1 MRTFFKFLVVVILA
15 AGVWLAWMLMTPYG
29 PSIEKFVLLRP
40 GSSTRQIAVDLRSAG
55 IVRSVPAFLVLHYAR
70 GERSLKAGEYRFDY
84 PATALEVYDRLARGD
99 VVTHTVVIPEGYSL
113 FEIAGAIEAAGLAT
127 REQFVTV
134 ARSDTAL
141 ISDMDPGATS
151 LEGYLFPDT
160 YQFSRVQST
169 RDLAAA
175 MVRRFRQEAHAL
187 GISSDARRVVTLASI
202 VEKETSVPE
211 ERALVAGVYVNR
223 LQKNMALAADPTVV
237 YAAQLAGR
245 YRGTIYRSDLDF
257 DSPYNTYR
265 YAGLPPGPIANPG
278 RAALEAALKPAAT
291 DYFYF
296 VSNNHGAHRFA
307 RTSDEHAR
315 NVAAYRRAVAQEG
328 SR

>member
-1 MRTFFKFLVVVILA
+1 MRTLFKFLVLAILA
-15 AGVWLAWMLMTPYG
+15 AGVWLAWMLLAPYG

-40 GSSTRQIAVDLRSAG
+40 GSSTRQIATDLHSAG
-55 IVRSVPAFLVLHYAR
+55 IVRSVPAFLVLHYSQ
-70 GERSLKAGEYRFDY
+70 GERTLKAGEYRFDH

-99 VVTHTVVIPEGYSL
+99 VITHTVVIPEGFSL

-127 REQFVTV
+127 REQFVKV
-134 ARSDTAL
+134 ARSETAL
-141 ISDMDPGATS
+141 ISDLDPGAAS

-160 YQFSRVQST
+160 YQFSRVQSP

-187 GISSDARRVVTLASI
+187 GISADTRRIVTLASI

-211 ERALVAGVYVNR
+211 ERALVAGVYSNR

-237 YAAQLAGR
+237 YAAQLAGH
-245 YRGTIYRSDLDF
+245 YRGTIYRSDLEF

-291 DYFYF
+291 DYYYF
-296 VSNNHGAHRFA
+296 VSDNHGAHRFA
-307 RTSDEHAR
+307 RTSQEHAR
-315 NVAAYRRAVAQEG
+315 NVAAYRRAVAQDG
-328 SR
+328 R